1 MKFYINENFEDKT
14 SGKLKFLSVLSLV
27 LQDLGLK
34 NSKNEPDV
42 LLHIGRNYDSYINKS
57 KLICR
62 LDGLNIN
69 TDYDYKKSNSKIFNN
84 SCL

>member
-34 NSKNEPDV
+34 NNKNEQD
-42 LLHIGRNYDSYINKS
+42 
-57 KLICR
+57 
-62 LDGLNIN
+62 
-69 TDYDYKKSNSKIFNN
+69 IFE
-84 SCL
+84 